1 MKQALMH
8 GATRL
13 SQSNMFEQGAG
24 RLNLVQS
31 WRVLQS
37 YTPQE
42 MIFIKVLEITVRLL
56 LKNHDLR
63 FLFNLDEQ
71 VK

>member
-1 MKQALMH
+1 
-8 GATRL
+8 
-13 SQSNMFEQGAG
+13 MFEQGAG